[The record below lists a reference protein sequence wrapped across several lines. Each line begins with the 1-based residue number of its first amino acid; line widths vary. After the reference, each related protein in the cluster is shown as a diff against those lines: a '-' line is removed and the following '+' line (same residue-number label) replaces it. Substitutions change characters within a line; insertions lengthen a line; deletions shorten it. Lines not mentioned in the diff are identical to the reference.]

1 MKQSKLI
8 EYVYV
13 SRYDT
18 SDAPDGVT
26 QSVYLPPRMDQA
38 ELHSYVKRHAELEP
52 GATTMYQLHEDM
64 HVFKQVFAEVKKAVY
79 DTREER
85 WLGLAVANLVIP
97 AGARVNLPPTGLLPN
112 DNHVHKMRASKA
124 RVHSIWRYAYAPSSA
139 EHALAV
145 REVDEAWS
153 TYDFQFVYRKGAEVA
168 PDHFDMRAS
177 TCAAGIHFFADL
189 RRAIFY

>member
-1 MKQSKLI
+1 MKQPKLI

-79 DTREER
+79 DTREVR

-97 AGARVNLPPTGLLPN
+97 AGARVNLP

-124 RVHSIWRYAYAPSSA
+124 RVHSIWRYAYALGSVG
-139 EHALAV
+139 HALAV

-153 TYDFQFVYRKGAEVA
+153 TYDFQFVYRKGAEVV
-168 PDHFDMRAS
+168 PDHFDMRAR